1 MNIILFGPP
10 GAGKGTQAQF
20 IVKKHNYFQL
30 STGNL
35 LREEVKLETSL
46 GKKIEA
52 LISNGKFAS
61 DEIVN
66 TLLKKS
72 ITNLKF
78 RDRIIFDGYPRNV
91 DQAKNLESILE
102 EFDQTIGH
110 IIFLNVS
117 KDIIEKRIMGRMTCD
132 KCNMTLNEFFNKD
145 QIELHPCGKEFLK
158 KRKDDN
164 FEIVVAIA
172 SCQDRSQAKQI
183 RTLFLNEKKKIH
195 GMAFK
200 DNTIS
205 LLPNSAGRI
214 LLDSDCDG
222 QAISTASTETP
233 QKNNTQDTTYNVPND
248 MGKDSL
254 AKMATDSA
262 LKMCQSVSDK
272 VSLPMTVDSITTWD
286 ALGCFNID
294 NKVNGVY
301 RYTIAGGRVTADSI
315 KGQWSKQKNAW
326 CTNPDQYAALKQMN
340 VEFYYSDTSGTFIG
354 KNVFTINDCD

>member
-35 LREEVKLETSL
+35 LREEVRLKTPL
-46 GKKIEA
+46 GIEVEK

-61 DEIVN
+61 DKTVN
-66 TLLKKS
+66 TLLRQS

-91 DQAKNLESILE
+91 EQAKNLQFILG

-132 KCNMTLNEFFNKD
+132 KCNMTLNEFFNKE

-164 FEIVVAIA
+164 LDTVVARYETYMKTTKPILDFYSKNVNFTEINGA
-172 SCQDRSQAKQI
+172 AEIEQI
-183 RTLFLNEKKKIH
+183 TSKI
-195 GMAFK
+195 
-200 DNTIS
+200 
-205 LLPNSAGRI
+205 
-214 LLDSDCDG
+214 
-222 QAISTASTETP
+222 
-233 QKNNTQDTTYNVPND
+233 
-248 MGKDSL
+248 
-254 AKMATDSA
+254 
-262 LKMCQSVSDK
+262 
-272 VSLPMTVDSITTWD
+272 
-286 ALGCFNID
+286 
-294 NKVNGVY
+294 NGV
-301 RYTIAGGRVTADSI
+301 
-315 KGQWSKQKNAW
+315 
-326 CTNPDQYAALKQMN
+326 LN
-340 VEFYYSDTSGTFIG
+340 V
-354 KNVFTINDCD
+354 